1 MKQLNISG
9 VRMVCC
15 ALLLVGYS
23 AALQAQD
30 STAVEA
36 EAVSQ
41 PVLPK
46 KGKPVKNTF
55 ESIWLIDEQTVEVPV
70 VRTFEMDFRHRF
82 GTVNNGYKDFYGLF
96 ASANISLGANY
107 VPIKNLLVGVALTK
121 SNMTWEGYAKYALLK
136 QVRNGKGSPVSATWY
151 AHMAIESKESA
162 TYARFSDRMSYF
174 NQLIIAR
181 KISEK
186 LSVQVA
192 PGWVHHNV
200 VDGYSPYAG
209 KYLKEK
215 PNDHFMVAVGGRFKL
230 TESMSVIANYDQ
242 PLTTDNV
249 GNAHPNISAGLELS
263 TSGHVFQFFAG
274 NYYYITPQRN
284 IVFNQNDYTERQF
297 LIGFNITRLWNY

>member
-1 MKQLNISG
+1 MNHLSIVASVTRKLTL
-9 VRMVCC
+9 VV
-15 ALLLVGYS
+15 LLIVAG
-23 AALQAQD
+23 AQTMQAQETEPD
-30 STAVEA
+30 AVTS
-36 EAVSQ
+36 V
-41 PVLPK
+41 VK

-70 VRTFEMDFRHRF
+70 KRTFEMDFRHRF

-107 VPIKNLLVGVALTK
+107 VPVKNLLVGVALTK
-121 SNMTWEGYAKYALLK
+121 TNMTWEGYAKYALLK
-136 QVRNGKGSPVSATWY
+136 QVRSGKGSPVSVTWY
-151 AHMAIESKESA
+151 SHMAIESKQST
-162 TYARFSDRMSYF
+162 TYARFSDRMAYF
-174 NQLIIAR
+174 NQILIAR
-181 KISEK
+181 KISDK
-186 LSVQVA
+186 LSLQVA

-215 PNDHFMVAVGGRFKL
+215 PNDHFVLAVGGRLKL
-230 TESMSVIANYDQ
+230 SGSMSVIANYNQ

-249 GNAHPNISAGLELS
+249 GNAHPNVSAGLELS
-263 TSGHVFQFFAG
+263 TSGHTFQFFAG

-284 IVFNQNDYTERQF
+284 VVFNQNDYTERQF